1 MKIIYSSKFI
11 KEYKKLPGEIKLLAE
26 EKEKI
31 FKENPFNPKLK
42 SHKLKGKLRALYS
55 FSITYHI
62 RIVFHFETKNVVG
75 FDTIGTHAV
84 YR

>member
-11 KEYKKLPGEIKLLAE
+11 KEYKKLPKEIKLLAE

-42 SHKLKGKLRALYS
+42 SHKLKGKLKDLYS
-55 FSITYHI
+55 FSITYHL
-62 RIVFHFETKNVVG
+62 RIVFHFEDKNVVG
-75 FDTIGTHAV
+75 FDTIGTHEV
-84 YR
+84 YK